1 MGTAP
6 RNDLFLR
13 ACRGE
18 PVERT
23 PIWIMRQ
30 AGRYLPEYRA
40 VRERHSFWQMCTV
53 PELCTEVTLQ
63 PVDRIGVDAAILFS
77 DILVPLV
84 AMGIEID
91 FTPAPVMA
99 RTLRTEADVESLR
112 PADASPVL
120 AQVAGGVR
128 MLRRELDGRVPLIG
142 FAGAPF
148 TLATYAACGGGSRNQ
163 SEIRSMLFGNPAL
176 AHRLLERLTDAII
189 ASLRSQIAAGIQA
202 VQLFDSW
209 AGILSAE
216 DYDTFALPYARQVLS
231 QVREIDPSIPRIY
244 FAPGASALLDRIGT
258 VGAEVTGI
266 DWRIPLARAREVLG
280 DRTAIQGNL
289 DPGVLLG
296 TPSVIEEKTI
306 RILAQARGARGHVMN
321 LGHGIL
327 PETPVENA
335 VALVEAVRRHSARDV

>member
-1 MGTAP
+1 M
-6 RNDLFLR
+6 NDLFLR
-13 ACRGE
+13 ACLGQ

-40 VRERHSFWQMCTV
+40 VREKHSFWQMCTI

-99 RTLRTEADVESLR
+99 RTLRTEADIESLHS
-112 PADASPVL
+112 AQGSPVFG
-120 AQVAGGVR
+120 QVADGVR
-128 MLRRELDGRVPLIG
+128 MLRRELNGRVPLIG

-163 SEIRSMLFGNPAL
+163 SEIRAMMFGAPDL
-176 AHRLLERLTDAII
+176 AHRLLRKLTDAIVV
-189 ASLRSQIAAGIQA
+189 SLRSQIAAGAQA
-202 VQLFDSW
+202 IQLFDSW

-216 DYDTFALPYARQVLS
+216 DYETFALPYAREVLAAVKAS
-231 QVREIDPSIPRIY
+231 DPSIPRIY
-244 FAPGASALLDRIGT
+244 FAPGAAGLLDRIGT

-266 DWRIPLARAREVLG
+266 DWRIPLTRAREILG
-280 DRTAIQGNL
+280 DRTAVQGNL

-296 TPSVIEEKTI
+296 SPKVIEAKVI
-306 RILAQARGARGHVMN
+306 RILAEAKGAKGHVMN

-335 VALVEAVRRHSARDV
+335 AAFVEATHRCSVEPGVGE

>member
-1 MGTAP
+1 M
-6 RNDLFLR
+6 NDLFLR

-18 PVERT
+18 PVDRT
-23 PIWIMRQ
+23 PTWIMRQ

-40 VRERHSFWQMCTV
+40 VREKHSFWQMCTV

-84 AMGIEID
+84 AMGMEID

-99 RTLRTEADVESLR
+99 RTLSTDADVKSLR
-112 PADASPVL
+112 PADDSPVL
-120 AQVAGGVR
+120 AQVAAGVR

-148 TLATYAACGGGSRNQ
+148 TLATYAVCGGGSRAQ
-163 SEIRSMLFGNPAL
+163 SEMRQIIFGNPTL
-176 AHRLLERLTDAII
+176 AHRLLSRLTDAVVV
-189 ASLRSQIAAGIQA
+189 SLRSQIAAGAQA

-209 AGILSAE
+209 AGVLSAE
-216 DYDTFALPYARQVLS
+216 DYEVFALPYAREVLAR
-231 QVREIDPSIPRIY
+231 VREVDASIPRIY
-244 FAPGASALLDRIGT
+244 FAPGASAILDRIGT
-258 VGAEVTGI
+258 VGADVTGV
-266 DWRIPLARAREVLG
+266 DWRIPLARAREILA
-280 DRTAIQGNL
+280 DRTAVQGNL

-296 TPSVIEEKTI
+296 SAAVIEEKVV
-306 RILAQARGARGHVMN
+306 RILAEARGAKGHVMN

-327 PETPVENA
+327 PETPVESA
-335 VALVEAVRRHSARDV
+335 AAFVEAVRRHSQG

>member
-1 MGTAP
+1 M
-6 RNDLFLR
+6 NDLFLR

-18 PVERT
+18 PVDRT
-23 PIWIMRQ
+23 PTWIMRQ

-40 VRERHSFWQMCTV
+40 VREKHSFWQMCTI

-63 PVDRIGVDAAILFS
+63 PVHRIGVDAAIVFS

-84 AMGIEID
+84 AMGMEID

-99 RTLRTEADVESLR
+99 RTLRSEADVESLR
-112 PADASPVL
+112 WADDSPVFG
-120 AQVAGGVR
+120 QVAGGVR
-128 MLRRELDGRVPLIG
+128 MLRRELDGKVPLIG

-148 TLATYAACGGGSRNQ
+148 TLATYASCGGGSRNQ
-163 SEIRSMLFGNPAL
+163 SEMRALLFGNPEL
-176 AHRLLERLTDAII
+176 AHRLLARLTDAVI
-189 ASLRSQIAAGIQA
+189 ASLRSQIAAGVQA

-216 DYDTFALPYARQVLS
+216 DYETFALPYARRVLAR
-231 QVREIDPSIPRIY
+231 VHEIDPSVPRIY
-244 FAPGASALLDRIGT
+244 FAPGASPLLDRIGT
-258 VGAEVTGI
+258 VGADVTGV
-266 DWRIPLARAREVLG
+266 DWRIPLSRAREMLG
-280 DRTAIQGNL
+280 DRTAVQGNL

-296 TPSVIEEKTI
+296 TPAVIEEKVA
-306 RILAQARGARGHVMN
+306 RILGEARGAKGHIMN

-335 VALVEAVRRHSARDV
+335 AAFVEAVRRQSVGLGVGE

>member
-1 MGTAP
+1 M
-6 RNDLFLR
+6 NDLFLR

-18 PVERT
+18 PVDRT
-23 PIWIMRQ
+23 PTWIMRQ
-30 AGRYLPEYRA
+30 AGRYLPEYRT
-40 VRERHSFWQMCTV
+40 VRETHSFWQMCTV

-63 PVDRIGVDAAILFS
+63 PVHRIGVDAAILFS

-84 AMGIEID
+84 AMGMEID

-99 RTLRTEADVESLR
+99 RTLRTEADIESLH
-112 PADASPVL
+112 PAEDSPVI
-120 AQVAGGVR
+120 AQVAAGVR
-128 MLRRELDGRVPLIG
+128 MLRRELDGKAPLIG

-148 TLATYAACGGGSRNQ
+148 TVATYAACGGGSRNQ
-163 SEIRSMLFGNPAL
+163 SEMRSLLFGAPAL
-176 AHRLLERLTDAII
+176 AHRLLRRLTDAVI
-189 ASLRSQIAAGIQA
+189 ASLRSQIAAGVQA

-216 DYDTFALPYARQVLS
+216 DYETFALPYAREVLTS
-231 QVREIDPSIPRIY
+231 VREFDASVPRIY
-244 FAPGASALLDRIGT
+244 FAPGASSLLDRIGA
-258 VGAEVTGI
+258 VGAEVIGV

-280 DRTAIQGNL
+280 DRVVVQGNL

-296 TPSVIEEKTI
+296 TPAVIEEKVI
-306 RILAQARGARGHVMN
+306 RILAEARGAKGHVMN

-335 VALVEAVRRHSARDV
+335 TAFVDAVRRHSQCGA

>member
-1 MGTAP
+1 M
-6 RNDLFLR
+6 NDLFLR

-23 PIWIMRQ
+23 PTWIMRQ

-40 VRERHSFWQMCTV
+40 VREKHSFWQMCTV

-63 PVDRIGVDAAILFS
+63 PVHRIGVDAAILFS

-84 AMGIEID
+84 AMGMEID
-91 FTPAPVMA
+91 FTPAPVLA
-99 RTLRTEADVESLR
+99 RTLRTEADIESLR
-112 PADASPVL
+112 PPDESPMLESVAD
-120 AQVAGGVR
+120 GVR
-128 MLRRELDGRVPLIG
+128 MLRRELDGKAPLIG

-148 TLATYAACGGGSRNQ
+148 TLATYATCGGGSRNQ
-163 SEIRSMLFGNPAL
+163 SEMRTLLFGNPGL
-176 AHRLLERLTDAII
+176 AHRLLVRLTDAVV
-189 ASLRSQIAAGIQA
+189 ASLRSQIAAGVQA

-216 DYDTFALPYARQVLS
+216 DYDAFALPYAREVLAR
-231 QVREIDPSIPRIY
+231 VHEIGPSVPRIY

-258 VGAEVTGI
+258 VGADVTGV

-280 DRTAIQGNL
+280 DRTAVQGNL

-296 TPSVIEEKTI
+296 SRTVIEEKVV
-306 RILAQARGARGHVMN
+306 RILGEASGAKGHVMN

-327 PETPVENA
+327 PDTPVENA
-335 VALVEAVRRHSARDV
+335 VAFVEAVRHHSQR

>member
-1 MGTAP
+1 M
-6 RNDLFLR
+6 NDLFLR

-18 PVERT
+18 PVDRT
-23 PIWIMRQ
+23 PTWIMRQ

-40 VRERHSFWQMCTV
+40 VRETRSFWQMCTI
-53 PELCTEVTLQ
+53 PEVCTEVTLQ
-63 PVDRIGVDAAILFS
+63 PVHRIGVDAAILFS

-84 AMGIEID
+84 AMGMEID

-99 RTLRTEADVESLR
+99 RTVRTEADIDALR
-112 PADASPVL
+112 PAEDSPVI
-120 AQVAGGVR
+120 AQIAAGVR
-128 MLRRELDGRVPLIG
+128 MLRRELDGKVPLIG

-148 TLATYAACGGGSRNQ
+148 TVATYAACGGGSRNQ
-163 SEIRSMLFGNPAL
+163 SEMRSLLFGVPEL
-176 AHRLLERLTDAII
+176 AHKLLRRLTDAVI
-189 ASLRSQIAAGIQA
+189 ASLRSQIAAGVQA

-216 DYDTFALPYARQVLS
+216 DYEAFALPYAREVLAR
-231 QVREIDPSIPRIY
+231 VREIDASLPRIY
-244 FAPGASALLDRIGT
+244 FAPGASALLDRIGG
-258 VGAEVTGI
+258 VGAEVIGV

-280 DRTAIQGNL
+280 DRTAVQGNL

-296 TPSVIEEKTI
+296 SPAVIEEKVI
-306 RILAQARGARGHVMN
+306 RILAEARGAKGHVMN

-335 VALVEAVRRHSARDV
+335 AAFVNAVRRHSQK

>member
-1 MGTAP
+1 M
-6 RNDLFLR
+6 NDLFLR

-18 PVERT
+18 PVDRT
-23 PIWIMRQ
+23 PTWIMRQ

-40 VRERHSFWQMCTV
+40 VREKHSFWQMCTV

-63 PVDRIGVDAAILFS
+63 PVHRIGVDAAILFS

-84 AMGIEID
+84 AMGMEID
-91 FTPAPVMA
+91 FTPAPVLA

-112 PADASPVL
+112 PADESPVL
-120 AQVAGGVR
+120 GHVADGVR
-128 MLRRELDGRVPLIG
+128 MLRRELDGMVPLIG

-148 TLATYAACGGGSRNQ
+148 TLATYAVCGGGSRNQ
-163 SEIRSMLFGNPAL
+163 SEMRALLFGNPGL
-176 AHRLLERLTDAII
+176 AHQLLARLTDAVV
-189 ASLRSQIAAGIQA
+189 ASLRSQIAAGVQA

-216 DYDTFALPYARQVLS
+216 DYEAFALPYAREVLAR
-231 QVREIDPSIPRIY
+231 VREIDSSVPRIY

-258 VGAEVTGI
+258 VGADVTGV
-266 DWRIPLARAREVLG
+266 DWRIPLARAREALG
-280 DRTAIQGNL
+280 DRTAVQGNL

-296 TPSVIEEKTI
+296 SPAVIQE
-306 RILAQARGARGHVMN
+306 RAVCILAEARGAKGHVMN

-335 VALVEAVRRHSARDV
+335 AAFVEAVRRHSQR